1 MEFFRNLLSSNG
13 FMSHGYCYMWR
24 PALVW
29 LHVVSDVLIALAYFS
44 IPFTLIYFIRKR
56 RDVPF
61 NWIFVCFG
69 LFIFAFGATHAMEIW
84 TLWHATYWLS
94 GAVKSMTALSS
105 VPTAILLIQSVP
117 QALELPSPK
126 ALRLEIAERTSV
138 QEALLAEI
146 AERKQTQEKLRRS
159 EEELH
164 SLAGRLITV
173 QEDERKRIA
182 RDLHDDFS
190 QRLALHCVEL
200 DFQRHRL
207 PVGSDMARVLERLLS
222 DAETLTCEVRKIAH
236 DLHHPQLALGLQ
248 NGVTSLCRE
257 FSEQHGIA
265 VQLLHE
271 SNLEQIPATVSIVLF
286 RVLQEALSNVAKHS
300 GADQATVSISV
311 GDDQAV
317 MFVTDRGRGF
327 ETQRVQSDGG
337 LGLISMRER
346 LRLVRG
352 TMRVTSSPG
361 RGAEIEA
368 VVPITMPERS
378 TSTYA

>member
-13 FMSHGYCYMWR
+13 FMSHGYCYMWK
-24 PALVW
+24 PGLVW
-29 LHVVSDVLIALAYFS
+29 LHVVSDSLIALAYFS
-44 IPFTLIYFIRKR
+44 IPFTLIHFIRKR
-56 RDVPF
+56 RDLPF

-69 LFIFAFGATHAMEIW
+69 AFILACGATHAMEIW

-94 GAVKSMTALSS
+94 GAVKIITALSS
-105 VPTAILLIQSVP
+105 VPTAILLIQVVP

-126 ALRLEIAERTSV
+126 ALRLEIAERTNA

-146 AERKQTQEKLRRS
+146 VQRKQTQEKLRRS

-190 QRLALHCVEL
+190 QRLALHCVDL
-200 DFQRHRL
+200 DLQRQSL
-207 PVGSDMARVLERLLS
+207 PVGSDMSRELERLLS
-222 DAETLTCEVRKIAH
+222 DAETLTREVRQIAH

-248 NGVTSLCRE
+248 QGIASFCRE
-257 FSEQHGIA
+257 FSEQYGIA
-265 VQLLHE
+265 AELLNDG
-271 SNLEQIPATVSIVLF
+271 NLEQIPAAVSIVLF

-300 GADQATVSISV
+300 GSDRVAVSVSV
-311 GDDQAV
+311 GDDQAR
-317 MFVTDRGRGF
+317 MCVTDRGRGF
-327 ETQRVQSDGG
+327 ETKGVQCDGG

-368 VVPITMPERS
+368 VVPIPMPERS
-378 TSTYA
+378 TPTCA

>member
-1 MEFFRNLLSSNG
+1 
-13 FMSHGYCYMWR
+13 MWK
-24 PALVW
+24 PGLVW
-29 LHVVSDVLIALAYFS
+29 LHVVSDSLIALAYFS
-44 IPFTLIYFIRKR
+44 IPFTLIHFIRKR
-56 RDVPF
+56 RDLPF

-69 LFIFAFGATHAMEIW
+69 AFILACGATHAMEIW

-94 GAVKSMTALSS
+94 GAVKIITALSS
-105 VPTAILLIQSVP
+105 VPTAILLIQVVP

-126 ALRLEIAERTSV
+126 ALRLEIAERTNA
-138 QEALLAEI
+138 QEALVAEI
-146 AERKQTQEKLRRS
+146 VQRKQTQEKLRRS

-190 QRLALHCVEL
+190 QRLALHCVDL
-200 DFQRHRL
+200 DLQRQSL
-207 PVGSDMARVLERLLS
+207 PVGSDMSRELERLLS
-222 DAETLTCEVRKIAH
+222 DAETLTREVRQIAH

-248 NGVTSLCRE
+248 QGIASFCRE
-257 FSEQHGIA
+257 FSEQYGIA
-265 VQLLHE
+265 AELLNDG
-271 SNLEQIPATVSIVLF
+271 NLEQIPAAVSIVLF

-300 GADQATVSISV
+300 GSDRVAVSVSV
-311 GDDQAV
+311 GDDQAR
-317 MFVTDRGRGF
+317 MCVTDRGRGF
-327 ETQRVQSDGG
+327 ETKGVQSDGG

-368 VVPITMPERS
+368 VVPIPMPERS
-378 TSTYA
+378 TPTCA